1 MTVELHT
8 LDGCSPAPLANY
20 LKALGILRLVG
31 EQADTQARG
40 WWDGERFR
48 LMTKLTREELEAFF
62 LERYAPTPIFNPWG
76 GRSGYY
82 AGSPEKTARN
92 ALAVIEESTTD
103 RLSKFRAA
111 ICLIRTAIQ
120 EGGGDKPDSEESKTT
135 MISRIRLRL
144 RGAGSDWLDTV
155 LADLGSSFRGPA
167 ILGTGGN
174 EGSGSYTAAFLAA
187 IVECVVR
194 RTWNSAIT
202 SSLWSD
208 GSDRD
213 SWDGSFQPPT
223 KDGSKKPKKEAVAG
237 PFRQF
242 LPSGDGSPWDLLLAF
257 EGAIVIQS
265 GVARR
270 SNTDQHRFMTSP
282 FYFAP
287 LGMGAGSSSEMD
299 EYVLNKGRKNPG
311 RGEQWFPLWSTP
323 STFAEI
329 QRLFREGRCSAGRR
343 AAKNPLDAAR
353 AICGLGASRGISS
366 FLRYGYLQR
375 DNLATH
381 FAVPLGRVRVPENL
395 KENRAR
401 LIDDLSGWLDRV
413 HRLAR
418 KKNAPARLGIAYRRL
433 ANAVFAALTHDP
445 TPPRWQAILLAA
457 ADIESIQAT
466 GTAIEAQ
473 PIPPLRPEW
482 VAAVDDGSAEVRLAL
497 ALGSAAADYFRKKPI
512 DPVRAHWLPLERGA
526 WRFKT
531 ADKRLVND
539 PRVVAS
545 GRDPIRDLG
554 ALVERRLM
562 EAGMKGERRSRLVAA
577 PGCGARLDDLAL
589 FLSGS
594 LDLDQLLG
602 LARAFM
608 ALKWDQWSPDHWL
621 RTEATSEMPEEIW
634 LAVRLACLPWPLEG
648 DRNIPADPRVVRLL
662 SSGDSGRALEVAR
675 TRLRSAGIRPPYH
688 AGATDSVSAR
698 LWAAAL
704 AFPITRHDAL
714 RAATILDPSMKGSL
728 HA

>member
-1 MTVELHT
+1 MTIHLHV
-8 LDGCSPAPLANY
+8 LKGCAPAPLANY

-31 EQADTQARG
+31 EQADKHARG
-40 WWDGERFR
+40 WWEGEHFC
-48 LMTKLTREELEAFF
+48 LVTNLSKEELEAFF
-62 LERYAPTPIFNPWG
+62 LERYEPTPIFNPWG

-82 AGSPEKTARN
+82 GGSPEKTARS

-103 RLSKFRAA
+103 RLSKFREA
-111 ICLIRTAIQ
+111 ICLLRTVIQ
-120 EGGGDKPDSEESKTT
+120 EHGGEKPDSEESKTA
-135 MISRIRLRL
+135 MISRIRMHL

-187 IVECVVR
+187 VVECVVR
-194 RTWNSAIT
+194 QSWNAAFGP
-202 SSLWSD
+202 SLWSD

-223 KDGSKKPKKEAVAG
+223 KEGAKKPKKEAVAG

-270 SNTDQHRFMTSP
+270 SNTDQHRFLTSP

-323 STFAEI
+323 GTYREI

-343 AAKNPLDAAR
+343 AAKSPLDAAR

-381 FAVPLGRVRVPENL
+381 LAVPLGRIQVRENST
-395 KENRAR
+395 AR
-401 LIDDLSGWLDRV
+401 LIDDLSGWLDRI

-418 KKNAPARLGIAYRRL
+418 KKNAPARLGLAYRRL
-433 ANAVFAALTHDP
+433 ADAVFSALTHDD
-445 TPPRWQAILLAA
+445 TPGRWQSILVTASE
-457 ADIESIQAT
+457 IESIQAT
-466 GTAIEAQ
+466 GTAIEAG
-473 PIPPLRPEW
+473 PIPSLRPEW
-482 VAAVDDGSAEVRLAL
+482 GATVDDGSPEVRLAL
-497 ALGSAAADYFRKKPI
+497 ALGSAAAGYTREERPI
-512 DPVRAHWLPLERGA
+512 DPVRYHWLPLDRGA
-526 WRFKT
+526 RRFKT

-539 PRVVAS
+539 TRVVAF

-554 ALVERRLM
+554 ALVERRLI
-562 EAGMKGERRSRLVAA
+562 EAGMKGQRRSRLIAA
-577 PGCGARLDDLAL
+577 HGCSARLDDLAR

-594 LDLDQLLG
+594 LDLDKLLG

-608 ALKWDQWSPDHWL
+608 AIKWDQWSQAHCL
-621 RTEATSEMPEEIW
+621 QAVRSTELPEEIW
-634 LAVRLACLPWPLEG
+634 LAVRLACLPWPLTR
-648 DRNIPADPRVVRLL
+648 DKDIPADLRIVRLL
-662 SSGDSGRALEVAR
+662 SSTDGSRAIEFAR
-675 TRLRSAGIRPPYH
+675 TRLRSVGIRPPLQ
-688 AGATDSVSAR
+688 AGVVDPASAR

-704 AFPITRHDAL
+704 AFPITRSSAQH
-714 RAATILDPSMKGSL
+714 AAAILDPSMKGLL